1 MCNDIK
7 KYQTI
12 VDFVSTEIIHLLSS
26 LDFTG
31 VSGIYKA
38 SSGSNGSEFEADP
51 CLGSEE
57 NSSTVVAASRLHPWN
72 HRCLLVPALQRVTK
86 RFSETSQQ
94 FTATSRDKAQ

>member
-1 MCNDIK
+1 MRNDI

-12 VDFVSTEIIHLLSS
+12 IDFVSTEFIHLLSS
-26 LDFTG
+26 LHFTG

-38 SSGSNGSEFEADP
+38 SGGPDRSELEADP

-57 NSSTVVAASRLHPWN
+57 NSSTVASASRLPPRN

-86 RFSETSQQ
+86 RFSKTS
-94 FTATSRDKAQ
+94 